1 MARPGAQAVRDFI
14 KRINSEYGITVVLTT
29 HMIFEAEELCER
41 VAIMDQGRIVE
52 SGTPEDI
59 FQNAREA
66 RTRAFLDQV
75 EA

>member
-1 MARPGAQAVRDFI
+1 MRFAREAADRV
-14 KRINSEYGITVVLTT
+14 
-29 HMIFEAEELCER
+29 IF
-41 VAIMDQGRIVE
+41 MDQGRIVE
-52 SGTPEDI
+52 SGPPEDI